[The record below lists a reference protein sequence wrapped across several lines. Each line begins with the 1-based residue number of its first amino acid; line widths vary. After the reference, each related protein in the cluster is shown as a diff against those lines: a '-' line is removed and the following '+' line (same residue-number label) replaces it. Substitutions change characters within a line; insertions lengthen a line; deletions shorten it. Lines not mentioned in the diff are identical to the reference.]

1 MKRII
6 CAAAVAGL
14 VLLPS
19 TKMTA
24 CAADITVLASNG
36 VKAAVVELIPQFENE
51 TGHKL
56 KFTWG
61 ASNLLT
67 KQVESGEAFDVV
79 IVTPS
84 LIKGLVQQ
92 GKVVDGSAV
101 NLARV
106 GLGVAVKQ
114 GETKPDISTVE
125 AFKST
130 MLNAKAIAYTTAG
143 QSGLHFISV
152 TEKLGIADQ
161 VKAKGKTI
169 PGGAA
174 AEFIVKGEADTAVQ
188 LIPELASVPGVEVV
202 GPFHAELQN
211 YIVLTGGVGTNAKD
225 KVGAQALIKYLTT
238 PAAISVIKAKG
249 MEPG

>member
-24 CAADITVLASNG
+24 CAAYITVLASNG

-114 GETKPDISTVE
+114 GAPKPDISTVE

-152 TEKLGIADQ
+152 TERLGIADP

-202 GPFHAELQN
+202 GPFPAELQN

-238 PAAISVIKAKG
+238 P
-249 MEPG
+249 

>member
-114 GETKPDISTVE
+114 GAPKPDISTVE
-125 AFKST
+125 AFKSK
-130 MLNAKAIAYTTAG
+130 MLNGKAIAYKTAG

-202 GPFHAELQN
+202 GPFPAELQN

>member
-114 GETKPDISTVE
+114 GAPKPDISTVE

-130 MLNAKAIAYTTAG
+130 MLNTKAIAYTTAG

-202 GPFHAELQN
+202 GPFPAELQN

>member
-1 MKRII
+1 
-6 CAAAVAGL
+6 
-14 VLLPS
+14 
-19 TKMTA
+19 MTA

-114 GETKPDISTVE
+114 GAPKPDISTVE

-202 GPFHAELQN
+202 GPFPAELQN

>member
-1 MKRII
+1 
-6 CAAAVAGL
+6 
-14 VLLPS
+14 
-19 TKMTA
+19 MTA

-36 VKAAVVELIPQFENE
+36 VKAAVVELIPQFERE

-61 ASNLLT
+61 ASNLLA

-114 GETKPDISTVE
+114 GAPKPDISTVE

-202 GPFHAELQN
+202 GPFPAELQN

>member
-1 MKRII
+1 KRII

-114 GETKPDISTVE
+114 GAPKPDISTVE

-202 GPFHAELQN
+202 GPFPAELQN

>member
-1 MKRII
+1 
-6 CAAAVAGL
+6 
-14 VLLPS
+14 
-19 TKMTA
+19 
-24 CAADITVLASNG
+24 
-36 VKAAVVELIPQFENE
+36 
-51 TGHKL
+51 
-56 KFTWG
+56 
-61 ASNLLT
+61 
-67 KQVESGEAFDVV
+67 
-79 IVTPS
+79 
-84 LIKGLVQQ
+84 
-92 GKVVDGSAV
+92 
-101 NLARV
+101 
-106 GLGVAVKQ
+106 
-114 GETKPDISTVE
+114 
-125 AFKST
+125 
-130 MLNAKAIAYTTAG
+130 YTTAG

-202 GPFHAELQN
+202 GPFPAELQN

>member
-6 CAAAVAGL
+6 CAAAVVGL
-14 VLLPS
+14 VLLPGA
-19 TKMTA
+19 KMTA
-24 CAADITVLASNG
+24 CAAEITILASNG
-36 VKAAVVELIPQFENE
+36 VKAAVVELIPQFERE

-67 KQVESGEAFDVV
+67 KQIESGEAFDVV

-84 LIKGLVQQ
+84 LIKGLIQQ

-114 GETKPDISTVE
+114 GAPKPDISTVE
-125 AFKST
+125 AFKNT

-161 VKAKGKTI
+161 VKAKGKTV
-169 PGGAA
+169 PSGAA

-202 GPFHAELQN
+202 GPFPAELQN

-225 KVGAQALIKYLTT
+225 KVAAQALIKYLTT
-238 PAAISVIKAKG
+238 PTAISVIKAKG

>member
-114 GETKPDISTVE
+114 GAPKPDISTVE

-202 GPFHAELQN
+202 GPFPAELQN

-249 MEPG
+249 MEPA

>member
-1 MKRII
+1 
-6 CAAAVAGL
+6 AGL

-24 CAADITVLASNG
+24 CAAYITVLASNG

-114 GETKPDISTVE
+114 GAPKPDISTVE

-202 GPFHAELQN
+202 GPFPAELQN
-211 YIVLTGGVGTNAKD
+211 YLVLTGGVGTNAKD

>member
-14 VLLPS
+14 VLLS
-19 TKMTA
+19 GAKMTA
-24 CAADITVLASNG
+24 CAADITILASNG
-36 VKAAVVELIPQFENE
+36 VKAAVVELIPQFERE

-61 ASNLLT
+61 ASNLLA

-84 LIKGLVQQ
+84 LIKGLIQQ

-114 GETKPDISTVE
+114 GAPKPDISTVE

-174 AEFIVKGEADTAVQ
+174 AEFIVKGEADMAVQ

-202 GPFHAELQN
+202 GPFPAELQS
-211 YIVLTGGVGTNAKD
+211 YIVLTGGVGINAKD
-225 KVGAQALIKYLTT
+225 KVAAQALIKYLTT

>member
-1 MKRII
+1 MKRIVYT
-6 CAAAVAGL
+6 AAVTGL

-19 TKMTA
+19 TIMTA
-24 CAADITVLASNG
+24 RAADITILASNG
-36 VKAAVVELIPQFENE
+36 VKAAVVELVPQFEKE

-61 ASNLLT
+61 ASNLLA

-84 LIKGLVQQ
+84 LIKSLILQ
-92 GKVVDGSAV
+92 GKVEDGSAV
-101 NLARV
+101 NIARA
-106 GLGVAVKQ
+106 GLGVAIKQ
-114 GETKPDISTVE
+114 GAPKPDISTVE
-125 AFKST
+125 AFKNT

-202 GPFHAELQN
+202 GPFPAELQN
-211 YIVLTGGVGTNAKD
+211 YIVLTGGVGRNAKD
-225 KVGAQALIKYLTT
+225 KAAAQALIKYLTT